1 MAVPKKM
8 RVLFQHREEVKEM
21 TLLAAITFS
30 AIVSFVIARCYL
42 IRAMKRLEKV
52 YVESIDQMEKVS
64 LDFMSQVKEQT
75 EEVFN
80 QISKR

>member
-1 MAVPKKM
+1 
-8 RVLFQHREEVKEM
+8 M

-30 AIVSFVIARCYL
+30 AIVSFVIARSYL

>member
-1 MAVPKKM
+1 M
-8 RVLFQHREEVKEM
+8 VLLSATV
-21 TLLAAITFS
+21 TS

-42 IRAMKRLEKV
+42 IRAMKRSEKA
-52 YVESIDQMEKVS
+52 YTESIDQMEKVS